1 MPVGKWNYY
10 FEDGKISAQGEFV
23 GGKKNGY
30 WSAFNPGGGLK
41 SEITYSA
48 GTGQYREY
56 HESGKLKTVGEIVDG
71 KNQGLWHYYFEDGK
85 LEGECQF
92 EKGKG
97 VYHGYYASGT
107 LQTKGVIED
116 DLRVGTWEL
125 YAEDGSLTG
134 YYKPFYEDKDL
145 VGEINSL
152 LNRPSPAVVTVSR
165 DAKRGFYYFKE
176 RFPEYRG
183 VIIQGNPFA
192 TFIGTFPVAVEF
204 YNQERLGHEFE
215 FEGIRD
221 PFFSSDSEVAQN
233 RIFQRGYAISV
244 KQKFYNPVKTG
255 MWYFAHEVR
264 FTNVGHF
271 ANMIFSPSQ
280 STQITASASEQR
292 AEYGILLGTR
302 LMQKNNGNGFT
313 IDAYVGYDV
322 GYRSFDVEPI
332 FENVFSTLTKNKFAQ
347 TFRFGFN
354 FGYAFSFDGRR

>member
-1 MPVGKWNYY
+1 
-10 FEDGKISAQGEFV
+10 
-23 GGKKNGY
+23 
-30 WSAFNPGGGLK
+30 
-41 SEITYSA
+41 
-48 GTGQYREY
+48 
-56 HESGKLKTVGEIVDG
+56 
-71 KNQGLWHYYFEDGK
+71 
-85 LEGECQF
+85 
-92 EKGKG
+92 
-97 VYHGYYASGT
+97 
-107 LQTKGVIED
+107 
-116 DLRVGTWEL
+116 
-125 YAEDGSLTG
+125 
-134 YYKPFYEDKDL
+134 
-145 VGEINSL
+145 
-152 LNRPSPAVVTVSR
+152 
-165 DAKRGFYYFKE
+165 
-176 RFPEYRG
+176 
-183 VIIQGNPFA
+183 
-192 TFIGTFPVAVEF
+192 VEF

-332 FENVFSTLTKNKFAQ
+332 FENVFSSLTKNKFAQ